1 MLRKLL
7 RGILT
12 ALLAGAVSFWADI
25 GTKILFFDR
34 AAEEGQM
41 FSLAGGLIRST
52 IHRNYGISFNLPIP
66 TWATLLITGLAL
78 GWAVAMLVE
87 RSRRGQI
94 LPCLIL
100 GVFIGGVIG
109 NVYDRL
115 TFGYVRDWLLLFGRS
130 AINIADL
137 LIASG
142 ILAWLAFAQKNSRLT
157 DEAT

>member
-1 MLRKLL
+1 MLGKLL
-7 RGILT
+7 RGMMT

-34 AAEEGQM
+34 ATEEGQM
-41 FSLAGGLIRST
+41 FSLIGGLVRST

-66 TWATLLITGLAL
+66 TWATLVITGLAL
-78 GWAVAMLVE
+78 GWAIAMLVE
-87 RSRRGQI
+87 RSRRGQV

-100 GVFIGGVIG
+100 GIFVGGVIG
-109 NVYDRL
+109 NVYDRI

-137 LIASG
+137 LIAGS
-142 ILAWLAFAQKNSRLT
+142 ILAWLAFLPKKPRLT
-157 DEAT
+157 EEAA

>member
-1 MLRKLL
+1 MLGKLL

-34 AAEEGQM
+34 ATQEGQM
-41 FSLAGGLIRST
+41 FSMLNGLVRST

-78 GWAVAMLVE
+78 GWAVAMLIE
-87 RSRRGQI
+87 RSRRDQI
-94 LPCLIL
+94 LSCLIL
-100 GVFIGGVIG
+100 GIFIGGVIG
-109 NVYDRL
+109 NVYDRI

-137 LIASG
+137 LIAGG
-142 ILAWLAFAQKNSRLT
+142 ILAWLALVPKKPRLT
-157 DEAT
+157 DETA